1 MRSCGNG
8 YLQERHRL
16 DFVSVARAIVKK
28 PSYRKKDAMRI
39 PTMNTYKYIGLTIL
53 FFAVASVSR
62 LHGAGEPA
70 VRRGADGSTTLTF
83 PNGQTFSLPAGKGLL
98 GPSSNP
104 TSQTPFANA
113 DGSLI
118 AVNEQPM
125 TKTSFVHLYIRG
137 ADGRFTEIKNA
148 NQKIGQAAPA
158 SAQKIDT
165 DFIRVERLSG
175 KTLDLETEDF
185 GSKPTKR
192 LLFKVTI
199 AADGAISA
207 AH

>member
-1 MRSCGNG
+1 
-8 YLQERHRL
+8 
-16 DFVSVARAIVKK
+16 
-28 PSYRKKDAMRI
+28 MRI
-39 PTMNTYKYIGLTIL
+39 STMNTYKTIGLTII
-53 FFAVASVSR
+53 FFAATSASSR
-62 LHGAGEPA
+62 LHATGEPA
-70 VRRGADGSTTLTF
+70 VRRGDDGSTVLTF

-125 TKTSFVHLYIRG
+125 TKTSFVHLYMRG
-137 ADGRFTEIKNA
+137 ANGRFAEIKNA
-148 NQKIGQAAPA
+148 NQKIGKAAPA
-158 SAQKIDT
+158 SAPKIDT

-175 KTLDLETEDF
+175 KTLDLETEEF

-192 LLFKVTI
+192 RLFKVDIT
-199 AADGAISA
+199 ADGAIR

>member
-1 MRSCGNG
+1 MRT
-8 YLQERHRL
+8 
-16 DFVSVARAIVKK
+16 
-28 PSYRKKDAMRI
+28 
-39 PTMNTYKYIGLTIL
+39 PTMNTYKTIRL
-53 FFAVASVSR
+53 AIIFFAVASASSR
-62 LHGAGEPA
+62 LHAAGEPV
-70 VRRGADGSTTLTF
+70 VRRGDDGSTVLTF

-125 TKTSFVHLYIRG
+125 TKTSFVHLYMKG
-137 ADGRFTEIKNA
+137 ADGRFIEIKNV
-148 NQKIGQAAPA
+148 NQKIGKAAPA

-175 KTLDLETEDF
+175 KTLDIETEDF

-192 LLFKVTI
+192 LLFKVEI
-199 AADGAISA
+199 AADGAIRA
-207 AH
+207 R

>member
-1 MRSCGNG
+1 
-8 YLQERHRL
+8 
-16 DFVSVARAIVKK
+16 
-28 PSYRKKDAMRI
+28 
-39 PTMNTYKYIGLTIL
+39 MNTYRCIGLTII
-53 FFAVASVSR
+53 FFVVTSACW
-62 LHGAGEPA
+62 LHAAGEPV
-70 VRRGADGSTTLTF
+70 VRSGADGSTTLTF

-125 TKTSFVHLYIRG
+125 TKTSFVHLYLKR
-137 ADGRFTEIKNA
+137 ANGRFTEIKDA

-158 SAQKIDT
+158 SAGKMDT

-175 KTLDLETEDF
+175 KTLDLEALDF

-199 AADGAISA
+199 SGDGTISA